1 MKFQTLALA
10 KHPLPRVWGAMRDE
24 LSQLARHLDD
34 IESVT
39 AAERTDS
46 PEQISIVN
54 IWRAKPKL
62 PEILAQHV
70 DAAKVA
76 WTDRAVWDEKSKIC
90 RWRIEPHV
98 FSSYFDCRGET
109 RFEPAMGG
117 RGTRITFSGEAEI
130 KIGLVGNGVQKVL
143 EDTLLKGVMSFIQ
156 SIISKNFRKIVDALE
171 KHLDT
176 EVRKACSPQS
186 GSRKAS
192 KR

>member
-10 KHPLPRVWGAMRDE
+10 KHPLPRIWGAMRDE

-34 IESVT
+34 IESIT
-39 AAERTDS
+39 ATERTES
-46 PEQISIVN
+46 PEQILIVN

-62 PEILAQHV
+62 PEILARHV
-70 DAAKVA
+70 DTTKVA

-98 FSSYFDCRGET
+98 FSSYFDCRGDT

-130 KIGLVGNGVQKVL
+130 KIELVGNGVQKVI
-143 EDTLLKGVMSFIQ
+143 EDTLLKGAMSFTQ
-156 SIISKNFRKIVDALE
+156 GIISKNFRKIVDALE
-171 KHLDT
+171 THLDA
-176 EVRKACSPQS
+176 EARSLQS
-186 GSRKAS
+186 GSPKAA